1 MEAWLVYFRDGAQY
15 NKSYIQLY
23 MEEGRKLGVSIRL
36 ILAEELEFGVRQN
49 QLFLTYSK
57 QEISLPD
64 FVICRAIHPL
74 LTRQLELMGLKVFNN
89 SQVAELCNDK
99 AKTCQYLA
107 KTGIK
112 MVDSSFYLNRQI
124 GEVLAEASSGKVI
137 KAVDG
142 HGGAQVF
149 LIGEAERQDIV
160 SGLGRSHMVLQPFAG
175 NRHQDLRVYV
185 LGKEIL
191 AAVLRTSK
199 EGFRA
204 NFSLGG
210 EVALYRLSPEEK
222 EIVTIVIEQFDFGL
236 VGIDFIIGDK
246 GELIFNEIEDVVGA
260 RMLYQCSDLNI
271 AAKYLVYCLEQLSM

>member
-160 SGLGRSHMVLQPFAG
+160 SGLGRSHMVLQPFTG
-175 NRHQDLRVYV
+175 NRHQDLRIYV

-222 EIVTIVIEQFDFGL
+222 EIITIIIEQFDFGL